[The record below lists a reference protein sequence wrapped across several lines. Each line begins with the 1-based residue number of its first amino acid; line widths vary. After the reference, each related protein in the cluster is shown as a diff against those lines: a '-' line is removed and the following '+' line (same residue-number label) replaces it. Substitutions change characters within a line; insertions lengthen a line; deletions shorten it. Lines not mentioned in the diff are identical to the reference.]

1 MSNKNTKRNQIRLK
15 GRKTRKGGFLANL
28 AGAVKE
34 GAIKGLKQAP
44 KQFYKSL
51 KNSGSIYL
59 KPSGSIAN
67 YAGNNIQNILQQH
80 ENNLRLG
87 IRSGLQ
93 NIKKSLTKNKPA
105 SPIGR
110 NYTQNYK
117 FKPYYNK
124 YKNSKKYGNKTFKL
138 NNIFIPSTKNQ
149 TTMPNFNFGTT
160 SPISSAAKNSM
171 MLQ

>member
-1 MSNKNTKRNQIRLK
+1 M
-15 GRKTRKGGFLANL
+15 KTRKLKRSRRRGGFLANL

-34 GAIKGLKQAP
+34 GAIKGFKQAP
-44 KQFYKSL
+44 KQIYKSL
-51 KNSGSIYL
+51 KNSGSSYL

-93 NIKKSLTKNKPA
+93 NIKKSLTTKNKSA
-105 SPIGR
+105 SPISR
-110 NYTQNYK
+110 NYTQHYK
-117 FKPYYNK
+117 LKQYNNK
-124 YKNSKKYGNKTFKL
+124 FKNSKIYKNKTFKL
-138 NNIFIPSTKNQ
+138 NNIYIPSAKNQ
-149 TTMPNFNFGTT
+149 STMSNMSRSQNYNFGAN
-160 SPISSAAKNSM
+160 SAFSSAAKNSM

>member
-1 MSNKNTKRNQIRLK
+1 M
-15 GRKTRKGGFLANL
+15 KTRKQRKSRRRGGFLANL

-34 GAIKGLKQAP
+34 GTITGLKKGLKQAP
-44 KQFYKSL
+44 KHIYKSL
-51 KNSGSIYL
+51 KNSGSAYL

-93 NIKKSLTKNKPA
+93 NIKKSLTSKNKPA
-105 SPIGR
+105 SPISR

-124 YKNSKKYGNKTFKL
+124 FKNSKKYGNKTFKL
-138 NNIFIPSTKNQ
+138 NNIFIAPLQNQ
-149 TTMPNFNFGTT
+149 TKMTNNKNFNYNVT
-160 SPISSAAKNSM
+160 SLIPSASNKSI

>member
-1 MSNKNTKRNQIRLK
+1 M
-15 GRKTRKGGFLANL
+15 KTRKRRGGFIKNL
-28 AGAVKE
+28 LGAVQE
-34 GAIKGLKQAP
+34 GAIKGFKQAP
-44 KQFYKSL
+44 KQIYKSL
-51 KNSGSIYL
+51 KNSGSSYL

-93 NIKKSLTKNKPA
+93 NIKTSLTSKNKAPVK
-105 SPIGR
+105 

-117 FKPYYNK
+117 FKKYYNQ
-124 YKNSKKYGNKTFKL
+124 YKNSKKYGNKTFKFNPNL
-138 NNIFIPSTKNQ
+138 FKTFGSPSAPLRNNMTLRNNKTN
-149 TTMPNFNFGTT
+149 T
-160 SPISSAAKNSM
+160 SAPI